1 MIRSLAM
8 MIQERRDDVS
18 VRVTHIK
25 KQNMRTLFL
34 EILSAGQVHVLGTSR
49 DNIKMNAGNL
59 SVRI

>member
-1 MIRSLAM
+1 M